1 MSNFFLISVPSKVS
15 EEKDAK
21 RIINELEGRVRRV
34 DRETA
39 ISEFDVPFQE
49 LKVGNIDALIYLSD
63 ALKKTCVTVEGTIRK
78 VCQLYL
84 ELQDEDKFVVQKEGG
99 PRAMPTDGK
108 KPSREIEV
116 KGAKPEDALTRFK
129 WDDARYPKRKPLG
142 ELSNSIKGSI
152 AEIEK
157 ELREKSLEY
166 NSICQKLSQMTAN
179 ESGNLMT
186 RDINTII
193 KEYNKEKPPH
203 AQFKPVEARLQEE
216 APEIIQMMHD
226 FNSSSSQK
234 LQPVLTTLYVVVPK
248 NDQKNWKTNYENI
261 FLEEEDKKEDEGQKK
276 EVEKKEEKSDKN
288 ERKFVVPRS
297 SVLLAQDND
306 SCLNSVV
313 VFTKDIE
320 DFRKLASRKRYNVR
334 RNDPSTVI
342 NEEEKATL
350 KKAQEKKKKNVSPL
364 GFIFFW

>member
-1 MSNFFLISVPSKVS
+1 MSNFFLISVPSK

-21 RIINELEGRVRRV
+21 KIINALEGRVRRV

-84 ELQDEDKFVVQKEGG
+84 ELQDEDKFVVQKEGAR
-99 PRAMPTDGK
+99 PMPTEGKDK

-193 KEYNKEKPPH
+193 KEFNKEKPPH
-203 AQFKPVEARLQEE
+203 AQFKPVESRLQEE
-216 APEIIQMMHD
+216 APEIIQMMND

-234 LQPVLTTLYVVVPK
+234 LLPVLTTLYVVVPK

-261 FLEEEDKKEDEGQKK
+261 FLEDEDKKEEEGQKK

-364 GFIFFW
+364 GFVFFW

>member
-1 MSNFFLISVPSKVS
+1 MSNFFLISVPSKTDF
-15 EEKDAK
+15 EKDSK
-21 RIINELEGRVRRV
+21 KIINALESRVRRV

-99 PRAMPTDGK
+99 PKTMPTTDGKDK

-193 KEYNKEKPPH
+193 KEFNKEKPGH
-203 AQFKPVEARLQEE
+203 AQFRPVEARLQEE
-216 APEIIQMMHD
+216 APEIIQMMND

-248 NDQKNWKTNYENI
+248 NDQKNWKANYHNL
-261 FLEEEDKKEDEGQKK
+261 FLEDE
-276 EVEKKEEKSDKN
+276 
-288 ERKFVVPRS
+288 
-297 SVLLAQDND
+297 
-306 SCLNSVV
+306 
-313 VFTKDIE
+313 
-320 DFRKLASRKRYNVR
+320 
-334 RNDPSTVI
+334 
-342 NEEEKATL
+342 
-350 KKAQEKKKKNVSPL
+350 EKKKKKRIRKKRLKKRKKKVPKMNQNL
-364 GFIFFW
+364 